1 LRREAMLSRVIYRKI
16 SRYTNSYIGAES
28 ISLSY
33 RRRLG
38 LQKVTSIG
46 FATKSNIT
54 RNYGKISASYFRRAI
69 KRIYKIIT
77 KALSLGKKTAT
88 IEIKSHCSNQLRL
101 AERYVGEIGIPRGP
115 T

>member
-1 LRREAMLSRVIYRKI
+1 MLSRVIYRKI

-77 KALSLGKKTAT
+77 KALSLGKRRRLS
-88 IEIKSHCSNQLRL
+88 KSNRIARISFGWRSDTWAKL
-101 AERYVGEIGIPRGP
+101 E
-115 T
+115 